1 MKLNYDEIIIIYLL
15 SADLIWTKFVLV
27 KWETLYNN
35 PMSIMMIYSFYL
47 IQK

>member
-27 KWETLYNN
+27 KWETLFDDLFILFNKE
-35 PMSIMMIYSFYL
+35 IAD
-47 IQK
+47 

>member
-1 MKLNYDEIIIIYLL
+1 MKWNYDEIIIIYLL

-35 PMSIMMIYSFYL
+35 PMYDLFILFNKEIAD
-47 IQK
+47 